1 MYISVITLNYKKSNL
16 TINCI
21 NSLYEQFKNDFKDNK
36 MELII
41 VDNASGDDSV
51 KLINE
56 EIKRKE
62 YKNISVIESKENGG
76 FSKGCNIGARLAR
89 GKFLLFLNN
98 DTFIKDKGILEMA
111 DYLNANNNV
120 SILGGQL
127 KNEDGSSQPSSGKF
141 YTLSRAMLLLLG
153 GQKFGFFDKNPNDIS
168 KVDWVKGALLMIRK
182 EIFDNLNGFDEK
194 IFMYTEDMELCFR
207 AKQKGFAT
215 YFYPFV
221 NVVHKDY
228 GSTNRTFAV
237 VNIYKNLLYFYK
249 KHKTFPEYLIL
260 KSLLL
265 IKAYLLIILGV
276 VSKNNYLKDT
286 YSQALKAI

>member
-16 TINCI
+16 TISCM
-21 NSLYEQFKNDFKDNK
+21 NSLYEQSKKDFTENK

-62 YKNISVIESKENGG
+62 YENISVIESKENGG
-76 FSKGCNIGARLAR
+76 FSKGCNIGAKLAR

-98 DTFIKDKGILEMA
+98 DTLIRDKGILEMA
-111 DYLNANNNV
+111 DYLNANNSV
-120 SILGGQL
+120 SILGGEL

-141 YTLSRAMLLLLG
+141 YTLGRAMLLLLG
-153 GQKFGFFDKNPNDIS
+153 GQKFGFFDKNPKDIS

-228 GSTNRTFAV
+228 GSTNRTFAII
-237 VNIYKNLLYFYK
+237 NIYKNLLYFYK

-260 KSLLL
+260 KYLLL
-265 IKAYLLIILGV
+265 IKAYFLVILGV